1 MHRVISWLA
10 VLTAATAFLLAAPAA
25 AHADGW
31 GDVNCQVTPDD
42 PSCTVEVIYVGGG
55 KGTGGGSG
63 GGNVVCKIG
72 GVVVECQNGF
82 GWLGSDGCYYGKDGG
97 GFLPPN
103 EWIRTCFDPVTGT
116 STNWGIVYLA
126 TPPAA
131 LAVIT
136 DRAID
141 RLSMPRPVIAANPS
155 LTAKQFVHVPVWWWV
170 QPGWWQTQT
179 ATASAAGLTITA
191 RAAPQKI
198 TWYAGD
204 GTSTVCRGPGT
215 PWTGS
220 AAPTSPSPTCG
231 HTYTSASTSDANPD
245 GKFHL
250 RAVVTWNI
258 TWSGGG
264 LSGSVPG
271 VTTATTAEVTVTQ
284 LRAVITG

>member
-1 MHRVISWLA
+1 MHRVARWTT
-10 VLTAATAFLLAAPAA
+10 VVAAFVALLGTTPSPAQ
-25 AHADGW
+25 ADIVGN
-31 GDVNCQVTPDD
+31 VNCAVTPND
-42 PSCTVEVIYVGGG
+42 PQCTVEVIYVGGG
-55 KGTGGGSG
+55 GGNGGGSG

-72 GVVVECQNGF
+72 GVVVECHNGF

-103 EWIRTCFDPVTGT
+103 EWIRSCFDPVTDTYISWGT
-116 STNWGIVYLA
+116 VWLPN
-126 TPPAA
+126 PPGA
-131 LAVIT
+131 LGLLTQRAV
-136 DRAID
+136 DN
-141 RLSMPRPVIAANPS
+141 LSMPRPVIAANPS

-179 ATASAAGLTITA
+179 ATASAGGLTITA
-191 RAAPQKI
+191 RAVPTKI

-204 GTSTVCRGPGT
+204 GTSTVCHGPGT

-231 HTYTSASTSDANPD
+231 HTYTQASATEANPN
-245 GKFHL
+245 GTFQL
-250 RAVVTWNI
+250 RAVVTWEV

-264 LSGSVPG
+264 LSGSVPSI
-271 VTTATTAEVTVTQ
+271 TTATTTNITVAQ